1 MGLVSFYMHLEVLLL
16 APVLRFV
23 GGRRGWCLATIG
35 RLGVI
40 SQTWSKTRGMEA
52 HLGHEKKDADE
63 GQPGRDAREP
73 EPGPPGQ
80 QLDDVAV
87 REDPPARTPAG

>member
-1 MGLVSFYMHLEVLLL
+1 MVLDDDRSSERDQSDW
-16 APVLRFV
+16 VRNEGV
-23 GGRRGWCLATIG
+23 RG
-35 RLGVI
+35 VD
-40 SQTWSKTRGMEA
+40 A